1 MKEKVYK
8 ELKRLYP
15 NAISFGYYKT
25 NHGTIYFV
33 DNGEGKKEDITDI
46 YKELCL
52 DVACDILLDIFNKS
66 C

>member
-25 NHGTIYFV
+25 GYRTIYFV
-33 DNGEGKKEDITDI
+33 VDQDGNKEDITDI
-46 YKELCL
+46 YKEVCL
-52 DVACDILLDIFNKS
+52 DVACGILFDIFNKT